1 MFQITSP
8 LVAEALN
15 KDNKVKL
22 ESLLKKT
29 SINLI
34 IVSGFFFL
42 LINLNLNDFYQ
53 IINQK
58 GYASAASVVIIV
70 SLGKLFT
77 MSMGCTNNIISNS
90 KYYTY
95 VFWFSISSAI
105 LAIIL
110 NYNFIKAHG
119 IIGAAFATLIV
130 IVIFNL
136 LKIILVQYLF
146 KIHPYSK
153 KTLGVLLS
161 VIIIYLLV
169 INLPSLLNP
178 WLSILLRSLLILGLF
193 CIPLFVFRWSSEL
206 DDIFKNFKKRLL

>member
-1 MFQITSP
+1 
-8 LVAEALN
+8 
-15 KDNKVKL
+15 
-22 ESLLKKT
+22 
-29 SINLI
+29 
-34 IVSGFFFL
+34 
-42 LINLNLNDFYQ
+42 
-53 IINQK
+53 
-58 GYASAASVVIIV
+58 
-70 SLGKLFT
+70 